1 MRQHT
6 SVTDLHLII
15 LRPPHAKLKE
25 FTLLSLEGNVV
36 GMGMM
41 VLMVMGSS
49 SLIYDH
55 RRYRQHRRIL
65 VLDELSDV
73 LYKEVDEEKQPN
85 NNEYLH
91 FSFSY
96 NL

>member
-6 SVTDLHLII
+6 SVTDLHLIL

-25 FTLLSLEGNVV
+25 LTVLGLECNVV
-36 GMGMM
+36 GMRMV
-41 VLMVMGSS
+41 VLMVMRSS

-73 LYKEVDEEKQPN
+73 LYNDVEKEDKPN
-85 NNEYLH
+85 HNK
-91 FSFSY
+91 
-96 NL
+96 

>member
-6 SVTDLHLII
+6 SVTDLHLIL

-25 FTLLSLEGNVV
+25 LTVLGLECNMV
-36 GMGMM
+36 GMRMV
-41 VLMVMGSS
+41 VLMVMRSS

-73 LYKEVDEEKQPN
+73 LYNDVEKEDKPN
-85 NNEYLH
+85 HNK
-91 FSFSY
+91 
-96 NL
+96 